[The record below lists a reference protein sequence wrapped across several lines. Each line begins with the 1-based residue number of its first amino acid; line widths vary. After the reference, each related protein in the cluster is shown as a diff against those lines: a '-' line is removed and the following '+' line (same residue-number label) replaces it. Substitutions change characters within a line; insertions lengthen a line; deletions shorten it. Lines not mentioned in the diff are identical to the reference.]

1 MKNHPIKK
9 LAAALAAS
17 LALATPAIAADLELT
32 AGVLGYSSFAST
44 AANRLTITLAAGTY
58 AIDDPAEPITVG
70 AAALAAGCAVLDT
83 DTVTCPAAVVAS
95 FSIVTRLGDDRIV
108 LTGIGHPAVVAAG
121 DGNDTIIG
129 GNAADTV
136 VWNPGDDN
144 DTVDG
149 GPGDDV
155 VQFNGANIAESFVIA
170 RDGVGFTLQRNIA
183 GVTLNARGIEILRL
197 ATIGGADLV
206 STQPLAT
213 TRQEIVDAGTDA
225 AIDTLTLDVAGD
237 CSFLRNGNELQVAGY
252 APVQFTGIESL
263 QNVNDVCGGV
273 VDVATDTLIYA
284 ASPQSVN
291 ALEVSRDDDVYVL
304 RDGGEPALSP
314 SPEAFAAGCAR
325 VDATTVACPAA
336 AVAAFDLRVSDGD
349 DSVVLT
355 GLDAPA
361 TVVGGPGGDTLV
373 GGGAGDTFFW
383 FPGDGSDAIDGGL
396 GSDTLR
402 FFGSALDEI
411 FTIAPAGTG
420 FTLARNVGIVELDAD
435 AVELLDLVTIAGTDV
450 VTTTPLTHTR
460 QQLRGGTDL
469 LPDRLTIDARG
480 LCLET
485 AADEATAPGREPILF
500 NHFDTVSSANV
511 FCAFDPCVGAVA
523 SMGCTVNGAKNQPC
537 QGTDGNDVI
546 AGTTGPDVILGG
558 GGRDRIKGGDGLDVL
573 CGEAGDDVLLGGD
586 DDDFVVG
593 GPGKDRLKGDA
604 GNDHVLGGDDD
615 DRVDGGKGDDEVHG
629 GLGADGVKGG
639 AGDDLVRGDDGRDT
653 IDGGRGG
660 DVCPDTDQVGP
671 FRGCEL

>member
-17 LALATPAIAADLELT
+17 LALATPAIAADLELA

-70 AAALAAGCAVLDT
+70 AAALAAGCAALDA

-95 FSIVTRLGDDRIV
+95 FSIATRLGDDRIV

-121 DGNDTIIG
+121 DGNDTILG
-129 GNAADTV
+129 GTAADTI

-170 RDGVGFTLQRNIA
+170 RDGAGFTLQRNIA
-183 GVTLNARGIEILRL
+183 AVTLNAQGIETLRL
-197 ATIGGADLV
+197 ASLGGADLV
-206 STQPLAT
+206 TTQPLAG

-225 AIDTLTLDVAGD
+225 AIDTLSLDAAGD
-237 CSFLRNGNELQVAGY
+237 CPFLRNGNELQVAGY

-273 VDVATDTLIYA
+273 VDVAAGTLTYA
-284 ASPQSVN
+284 ASPQTVN
-291 ALEVSRDDDVYVL
+291 ALEIARDADVYVL
-304 RDGGEPALSP
+304 YDAGEPTLSP
-314 SPEAFAAGCAR
+314 SPEALAAGCAR
-325 VDATTVACPAA
+325 VEPKTVACPAA
-336 AVAAFDLRVSDGD
+336 AVAAFDLQLSEGD
-349 DSVVLT
+349 DSVDLT
-355 GLDAPA
+355 ALDAPA
-361 TVVGGPGGDTLV
+361 SVRAGLGADTIVGGD
-373 GGGAGDTFFW
+373 AGDTFTW
-383 FPGDGSDAIDGGL
+383 FPGDGSDTIDGGL
-396 GSDTLR
+396 GNDTLR
-402 FFGSALDEI
+402 FFGNGTDEI
-411 FTIAPAGTG
+411 FTIGPAGTG
-420 FTLARNVGIVELDAD
+420 FTLARNVGNVVLDAD
-435 AVELLDLVTIAGTDV
+435 AVELLDLVTIGGTDV
-450 VTTTPLTHTR
+450 VTTTPLAHTH
-460 QQLRGGTDL
+460 QQLRGGSDT
-469 LPDRLTIDARG
+469 LPDTLRVDARG

-485 AADEATAPGREPILF
+485 VPNQVTAPGRAPILF
-500 NHFDTVSSANV
+500 NHFDNVSSANV

-523 SMGCTVNGAKNQPC
+523 TTGCTVNGAKNQLC

-546 AGTTGPDVILGG
+546 TGTTGADVILGG
-558 GGRDRIKGGDGLDVL
+558 GGRDRIKGGDGFDVV
-573 CGEAGDDVLLGGD
+573 CGEAGDDVLLGGND
-586 DDDFVVG
+586 DDYVVG
-593 GPGKDRLKGDA
+593 GPGEDRLKGDA

-615 DRVDGGKGDDEVHG
+615 DRLDGGKGNDEVHG

-639 AGDDLVRGDDGRDT
+639 ADDDLVRGDDGRDT